1 MMTIFEIE
9 KLIADFYEGK
19 TSVDQE
25 KEIMHFF
32 ETQEVP
38 PHLLAEKELFLEM
51 YSSCKDIDNDIEV
64 PAHLEKKLSLLIDTW
79 EEKEK
84 IKKPRLERRIITG
97 N

>member
-9 KLIADFYEGK
+9 KLIANFYEGK

-38 PHLLAEKELFLEM
+38 LIYWQKK
-51 YSSCKDIDNDIEV
+51 SCFWRCTAV
-64 PAHLEKKLSLLIDTW
+64 V
-79 EEKEK
+79 K
-84 IKKPRLERRIITG
+84 I
-97 N
+97 